1 MDHHATVKSLEHF
14 AFLLRMDLACAEEK
28 QDGGEKDTSPV
39 HLSLLKQQK
48 YRFFGMGRE
57 RDGTI
62 V

>member
-1 MDHHATVKSLEHF
+1 MNHHTTVKSLIHF
-14 AFLLRMDLACAEEK
+14 VPLLRMDLACTEEK
-28 QDGGEKDTSPV
+28 QDSGENDTSPI

-48 YRFFGMGRE
+48 YRFFGMSRE